1 MATIE
6 DIIISLEAERDQE
19 QRDRERSLQE
29 VKGILA
35 SARGEGRS
43 NVTPEEDEAV
53 ERAEK
58 RAEDC
63 KARLKGVE
71 HRLDIAKRTKLREL
85 ENDDELR
92 QRAAEPESL
101 PRRGS
106 SAPVTAGGKPAYDRV
121 ARIGQEER
129 TYHKGNTGDGGVF
142 LRDIAMQYMFRDI
155 EAEQRLSRH
164 MQEERVE
171 RGQYMTRAVGTGAFA
186 GLTVP
191 QYLTEMY
198 APATANLS
206 PFADVCNHHD
216 LPESGMTVNISRITT
231 PTSVAL
237 QATENLAVS
246 NTDIDDTLLTIAVQT
261 AAGQQILSRQAIERG
276 TGVEGIVM
284 DDLFRR
290 YATTKDST
298 LINQAVTGL
307 SAVGT
312 SVPYVDAT
320 PTAAELWPKL
330 LGAASGV
337 EQALIGM
344 GNADIAVMHSRRWY
358 WFQSQLTN
366 SWPLVSQPGL
376 GSTGEPG
383 AALAANNGTAY
394 AKGARGVLPSGM
406 VVITDNNIPT
416 VKGGGTEDEIYVTSS
431 QECHLWED
439 PNAPVFIRAEQPAAA
454 SLGVLLVLYG
464 YFAYSFG
471 RFANSV
477 SLIGGTGLIAPVF

>member
-1 MATIE
+1 MGATIE
-6 DIIISLEAERDQE
+6 DIIISQEAEYELEKRAK
-19 QRDRERSLQE
+19 ERGHATIRS
-29 VKGILA
+29 ILA
-35 SARGEGRS
+35 SAKKDGRA
-43 NVTPEEDEAV
+43 NLTVEEDEEIRHQEDAIA
-53 ERAEK
+53 RAK
-58 RAEDC
+58 TNMAG
-63 KARLKGVE
+63 LE
-71 HRLDIAKRTKLREL
+71 HQMEISKRTKVSEL
-85 ENDDELR
+85 ENDAYL
-92 QRAAEPESL
+92 AERHANPSALPE
-101 PRRGS
+101 RTNR
-106 SAPVTAGGKPAYDRV
+106 GGKPAYDQV

-129 TYHKGNTGDGGVF
+129 TYHKGNTGDGGPF
-142 LRDIAMQYMFRDI
+142 LRDLAMQFMFRDV
-155 EAEQRLSRH
+155 ESEQRLSRH

-171 RGQYMTRAVGTGAFA
+171 RGQYMTRAAGTGAFA

-191 QYLTEMY
+191 QYLTDMY

-206 PFADVCNHHD
+206 PFADVCNQHD

-237 QATENLAVS
+237 QATENTSVS
-246 NTDIDDTLLTIAVQT
+246 NTDIDDTLLTIPVQT
-261 AAGQQILSRQAIERG
+261 AAGQQTLSRQAIERG

-298 LINQAVTGL
+298 LINQVTTGL
-307 SAVGT
+307 SASGT
-312 SVPYVDAT
+312 SVPYVDGT

-376 GSTGEPG
+376 GGTGNDG
-383 AALAANNGTAY
+383 SMAINNGTAY
-394 AKGARGVLPSGM
+394 GKGSRGVLPSGL
-406 VVITDNNIPT
+406 VVITDNNVPT
-416 VKGGGTEDEIYVTSS
+416 TKGGGTEDEIYVTSS
-431 QECHLWED
+431 QECHLWQD

-464 YFAYSFG
+464 YFAYTFG
-471 RFANSV
+471 RFTNSV
-477 SLIGGTGLIAPVF
+477 QLVGGTGLIAPVF